1 MKKFED
7 FALSSRTMRFIALNH
22 FTQPT
27 PIQEQVIPAAVSGR
41 DVIGLSRT
49 GTGKSHAFLI
59 PVMERTDSSVDHVQ
73 AVITAPTRELAAQLY
88 EKAKLMMKAD
98 PALRIRLYVGGKD
111 REKDLRQLKASQ
123 PHIAIGTPGRIRD
136 LFLNEGA
143 LRIDQAEML
152 VIDEADMTL
161 EYGFLNEID
170 AFAGRMGERLQML
183 SFSATMPDQLKPFIR
198 KYMHEPVTVRI
209 GEEARLNPK
218 IRHILVPC
226 YHHTYLETIRSIL
239 PGIQPYVCLIFANT
253 RDEAHEIAE
262 GLREQQSLNTFVVA
276 TDLAAR
282 GIDLDTVTHVISC
295 GFPEDLDY
303 YIHRAG
309 RTGRN
314 GSDGICYALY
324 HEKDDAAIKSLQK
337 RGIRF
342 EHIRFRRGQ
351 GETLRPY
358 GQKHLK
364 PDDEMEKQIAMIMTK
379 KNSKV
384 KPGYKKKRAAAIDQ
398 IHRKKKREFI
408 RAKIREEKK
417 AMYRKKAYEEKYGSE
432 N

>member
-7 FALSSRTMRFIALNH
+7 FA
-22 FTQPT
+22 
-27 PIQEQVIPAAVSGR
+27 R

-49 GTGKSHAFLI
+49 GTGKSHSFLI
-59 PVMERTDSSVDHVQ
+59 PVMERTDSSIDHVQ

-88 EKAKLMMKAD
+88 EKAKLMNKAD
-98 PALRIRLYVGGKD
+98 PSLRIRLYVGGKD

-170 AFAGRMGERLQML
+170 AFAGRMGEHLQML

-239 PGIQPYVCLIFANT
+239 MRLRKDCGPRSWMSRNSMAT
-253 RDEAHEIAE
+253 WKAE
-262 GLREQQSLNTFVVA
+262 SASR
-276 TDLAAR
+276 R
-282 GIDLDTVTHVISC
+282 C
-295 GFPEDLDY
+295 GVLSS
-303 YIHRAG
+303 R
-309 RTGRN
+309 
-314 GSDGICYALY
+314 
-324 HEKDDAAIKSLQK
+324 
-337 RGIRF
+337 
-342 EHIRFRRGQ
+342 
-351 GETLRPY
+351 
-358 GQKHLK
+358 
-364 PDDEMEKQIAMIMTK
+364 
-379 KNSKV
+379 
-384 KPGYKKKRAAAIDQ
+384 
-398 IHRKKKREFI
+398 
-408 RAKIREEKK
+408 
-417 AMYRKKAYEEKYGSE
+417 
-432 N
+432 